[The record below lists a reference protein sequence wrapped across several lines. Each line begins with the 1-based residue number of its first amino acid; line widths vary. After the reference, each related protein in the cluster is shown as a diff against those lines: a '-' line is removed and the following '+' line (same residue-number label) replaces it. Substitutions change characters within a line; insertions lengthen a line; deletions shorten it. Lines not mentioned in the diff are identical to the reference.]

1 MNKATVKAIRNHAA
15 ACYPRESC
23 GLVVMVGRSEKY
35 WPCQNVAGD
44 DDHFV
49 ISPADYAAAEDA
61 GMVVGVVHSHPDE
74 TDVPSKADRIMC
86 DESGQPWYIV
96 AVSADGAA
104 ETILKIEP
112 TGMQPPLIGRDFLFG
127 VRDCYTLIRDFYQ
140 RVMHIELPDFERTD
154 GFWERGE
161 DLYMDNFAKAGF
173 YRLQDSEPLQFG
185 DVLLIQMRSTVA
197 IQVNAEQ
204 FGSVPTV
211 AVECYG
217 RIIAVPSNY
226 NPDTRQ
232 YVGVWDGTFKQA
244 YSNNPAWVFYDL
256 VINLQH
262 WHECHLSADPDC
274 STPSPTHQ
282 ATRELPA
289 LPPPPGIYA
298 DQQRRAR
305 VPPAS
310 SPAQQ
315 SAPVWIHIS

>member
-1 MNKATVKAIRNHAA
+1 MNKATVKAIRNHAV

-74 TDVPSKADRIMC
+74 TDAPSKADRIMC

-96 AVSADGAA
+96 AVSAEGAA
-104 ETILKIEP
+104 ETIRKIEP

-161 DLYMDNFAKAGF
+161 DLYMDNFTKAGF

-185 DVLLIQMRSTVA
+185 DVLLIQMRSDLANHGGVY
-197 IQVNAEQ
+197 I
-204 FGSVPTV
+204 G
-211 AVECYG
+211 AVTEL
-217 RIIAVPSNY
+217 
-226 NPDTRQ
+226 
-232 YVGVWDGTFKQA
+232 DGKR
-244 YSNNPAWVFYDL
+244 L
-256 VINLQH
+256 
-262 WHECHLSADPDC
+262 
-274 STPSPTHQ
+274 
-282 ATRELPA
+282 
-289 LPPPPGIYA
+289 
-298 DQQRRAR
+298 
-305 VPPAS
+305 VPPLQNAF
-310 SPAQQ
+310 
-315 SAPVWIHIS
+315 IHHRYGCKSQREVYGGQWRDNTLARIRYGQAKT